1 MKTMIQYVYQR
12 QRQHDESV
20 GGRVRERGNYKVNGG
35 VAITDTRVIHM
46 GVAITDT
53 RVIHME

>member
-46 GVAITDT
+46 
-53 RVIHME
+53 E